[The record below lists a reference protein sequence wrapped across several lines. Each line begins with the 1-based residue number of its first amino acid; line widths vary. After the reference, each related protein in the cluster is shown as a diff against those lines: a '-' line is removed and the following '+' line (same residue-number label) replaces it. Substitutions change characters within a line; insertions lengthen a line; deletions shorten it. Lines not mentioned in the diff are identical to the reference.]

1 MAVTGAVENIPFGL
15 ADITVEKADGTKISF
30 NGKDYLQ
37 VEGGEVTLTPSYS
50 DISFADFGDSV
61 YDQYIQG
68 YTGAVNFTAGQQD
81 LEVMQ
86 TAMSY
91 LDTITDTANPE
102 TPVGLMDAK
111 IGTSMRARAGKVT
124 IHPRTMGTDKSLD
137 IVIYKMAA
145 TGEFTRSYANE
156 QGKIPISYNMFPRDG
171 FDVSK
176 PGNFFYIGPK
186 DPNALT

>member
-1 MAVTGAVENIPFGL
+1 MAPVTGAIQNIPFGL
-15 ADITVEKADGTKISF
+15 ADITVEKADGTKIEF

-37 VEGGEVTLTPSYS
+37 VEGGEVSLSPSFA

-61 YDQYIQG
+61 YDQYVQG
-68 YTGAVNFTAGQQD
+68 YTGTVSFTAGQQD
-81 LEVMQ
+81 LKVMQ

-91 LDTITDTANPE
+91 LDAITDTAGGAV
-102 TPVGLMDAK
+102 TGLMDAK
-111 IGTSMRARAGKVT
+111 IGTSMRARGAKVV
-124 IHPRTMGTDKSLD
+124 IHPRIMDTDKSLD
-137 IVIYKMAA
+137 INIYKMAA

-156 QGKIPISYNMFPRDG
+156 QGNIPISYTMFPRDG

-176 PGNFFYIGPK
+176 PGNFFYIGAK